1 MAEEAL
7 GLGVV
12 IVVVVDVGGGN
23 VDVSILDKSNL
34 SSSPSIKQIDDMQK

>member
-7 GLGVV
+7 GLGV
-12 IVVVVDVGGGN
+12 IVVVDVGGGN

-34 SSSPSIKQIDDMQK
+34 SSSPSIKQLMICAK